1 MSTALTQALARRLGA
16 LTRYSAAV
24 LQYQRLGH
32 DSGELLA
39 ALPAPKRGEVAG
51 RAALRKALAG
61 SGAGSRVCVL
71 VNGNFNHS
79 FDIQGTLQELAPC
92 LRRRD
97 RVLLVAYNPYW
108 AWAHRLAAK
117 LGLRKAAAP
126 GTFFTRT
133 DLRALARLSGFEA
146 VRFQPA
152 AAWPLQTLGLGPYL
166 NAFLEGLP
174 LLREL
179 SFAMVVVLRPVV
191 VEKKRPSLTII
202 VPARDE
208 RGNIE
213 GALNRLPDFG
223 AKVELIFVE
232 GASTDGTW
240 EEMQRVAK
248 KRWKNV
254 TVKLLKQEGKGK
266 AGAVRTGFAAATGD
280 LLTILDADLTMPPEL
295 LLRFYD
301 AWVEGQA
308 DFINGSRLVYPM
320 EGEAMRPLN
329 WLGNIF
335 FMKALSHTLDM
346 DLGDALCGTKL
357 FARADHADMLRW
369 QADFKVPDPFGDF
382 EMIFPAA
389 VLALG
394 SVDIPIRYRARTYG
408 STKISRFRDAFLLLR
423 MVWAALGRVR
433 FGGFPR

>member
-1 MSTALTQALARRLGA
+1 MNALVQALARRLGA
-16 LTRYSAAV
+16 ISRYSGGV
-24 LQYQRLGH
+24 IQYQRLGH
-32 DSGELLA
+32 DDGALLQA
-39 ALPAPKRGEVAG
+39 VPAPKRAEASGPAQ
-51 RAALRKALAG
+51 LRKALAG
-61 SGAGSRVCVL
+61 VGKDARACIL
-71 VNGNFNHS
+71 INGNFNHS
-79 FDIQGTLQELAPC
+79 HDIQGTLQELAPC

-97 RVLLVAYNPYW
+97 RLLLVAYNPYW

-117 LGLRKAAAP
+117 LGLRRAEAP
-126 GTFFTRT
+126 ETFFTRT

-152 AAWPLQTLGLGPYL
+152 AAWPLFSLGIGPLL
-166 NAFLEGLP
+166 NALLEGLP
-174 LLREL
+174 FLREL
-179 SFAMVVVLRPVV
+179 SFAMVVVLRPVAP
-191 VEKKRPSLTII
+191 EKRRPSLTIV

-208 RGNIE
+208 KGNIE
-213 GALNRLPDFG
+213 GALSRLPDFG
-223 AKVELIFVE
+223 AKVELLFVE
-232 GASTDGTW
+232 GGSTDGTW

-254 TVKLLKQEGKGK
+254 SVRLLKQEGKGK
-266 AGAVRTGFAAATGD
+266 AGAVRTGFAAATGE

-301 AWVEGQA
+301 AWVEGKA

-329 WLGNIF
+329 WLGNMF
-335 FMKALSHTLDM
+335 FMKALSHTLDVE
-346 DLGDALCGTKL
+346 LGDALCGTKL
-357 FARADHADMLRW
+357 FSRADHQDMLKW
-369 QADFKVPDPFGDF
+369 QRDFAVPDPFGDF

-423 MVWAALGRVR
+423 MVAVALRKVR
-433 FGGFPR
+433 FGGRG